1 MNCYTA
7 GFKFEIKLGFLKL
20 DHPHDELSLVVDQY
34 VHLLLVAHLVDF
46 KNNLNG
52 FCMTNWDIN
61 ICIFCYKIKF

>member
-46 KNNLNG
+46 KINLNR
-52 FCMTNWDIN
+52 FCMINWNIN
-61 ICIFCYKIKF
+61 I